1 MIQNVLV
8 LGAGSAGLL
17 AAITLRKKLP
27 ALTVTLVR
35 SSDIGVIGVGEGTT
49 PNMPGF
55 LFGYLGLSQKR
66 FYEQAEPTWKLGIR
80 FLWGPREYFDFS
92 FSHQVDRQ
100 WKNLPR
106 SNGFYTDED
115 FRGVSIG
122 SALMDAT
129 KAFPRSSR
137 MLGMP
142 DMSVSFGFHI
152 ENVKLVQTL
161 ESIALEL
168 GVNFVEG
175 KVSGTERGPKGV
187 AALCLEDG
195 RRLEA
200 ELFVDS
206 SGFRSELLGRALG
219 EEFQDYQRA
228 LFCDRVVVGGW
239 DRTTEPTLPY
249 TVAETMEAGWAWQ
262 IDHEHHIN

>member
-1 MIQNVLV
+1 
-8 LGAGSAGLL
+8 
-17 AAITLRKKLP
+17 
-27 ALTVTLVR
+27 
-35 SSDIGVIGVGEGTT
+35 
-49 PNMPGF
+49 
-55 LFGYLGLSQKR
+55 
-66 FYEQAEPTWKLGIR
+66 
-80 FLWGPREYFDFS
+80 
-92 FSHQVDRQ
+92 
-100 WKNLPR
+100 
-106 SNGFYTDED
+106 
-115 FRGVSIG
+115 
-122 SALMDAT
+122 MDAT

-142 DMSVSFGFHI
+142 DLSVSFGFHI